1 MGPVRE
7 LSIKRVLTREGDSTY
22 YINNIPVRRRDIHDL
37 FLGTGLGPRA
47 YAIIEQ
53 GMISRV
59 IEAKPEE
66 LRIFLEEAAGVS
78 KYKERRKETEGRLAD
93 TRENL
98 SRVEDIRG
106 ELGAQIARL
115 DAQAK
120 VATEYR
126 ELEAGLKQS
135 QHMLWY
141 AKQQDAVRL
150 RERHST
156 EIANLTAGF
165 EALQADLRAAENR
178 LETLRAEHFKAG
190 DELHERQGAFYA
202 ANAEV
207 TRLEQQLQFARESEG
222 RLSQQVAQITEQIG
236 GLHRTA
242 RRDRGRRPRP
252 ASARSKPRWRVGR
265 PPATEERAAAAA
277 LPALE
282 AAVADAARA
291 LAEIQQHDNR
301 DRAGDPGRRHAA
313 RKCRQDFSARWRSAG
328 SGSTP
333 RRASLPRPSTIRSR
347 SSPTSSSRKAPT
359 WPAARRAS
367 PR

>member
-1 MGPVRE
+1 
-7 LSIKRVLTREGDSTY
+7 KRVLTRDGDSSY
-22 YINNIPVRRRDIHDL
+22 YINNIPVGRRDIHDM

-106 ELGAQIARL
+106 ELGAQISRL

-126 ELEAGLKQS
+126 ELETSLKQS

-141 AKQQDAVRL
+141 AKQQDAVRV
-150 RERHST
+150 RERHSN

-190 DELHERQGAFYA
+190 DALHERQGAFYA

-222 RLSQQVAQITEQIG
+222 RLSQQVAQITEQIAAF
-236 GLHRTA
+236 TA
-242 RRDRGRRPRP
+242 QLGAI
-252 ASARSKPRWRVGR
+252 ASDSAAG
-265 PPATEERAAAAA
+265 EREVEAA
-277 LPALE
+277 L
-282 AAVADAARA
+282 A
-291 LAEIQQHDNR
+291 LAEIQRQETEIEQSIQL
-301 DRAGDPGRRHAA
+301 AATRRESAA
-313 RKCRQDFSARWRSAG
+313 RLLGALAQRRERLDAEMRELAAPVNDQIALVTDQLEQESADLAG
-328 SGSTP
+328 
-333 RRASLPRPSTIRSR
+333 REESL
-347 SSPTSSSRKAPT
+347 
-359 WPAARRAS
+359 AALN
-367 PR
+367 